1 MVTKFF
7 IRNLFS
13 WRHFDVSSL
22 RLLSKFNSDVI
33 MWYFS
38 VKHKLQDLPPGLNG
52 SAWSSMLHIRIGSS
66 LTLLKKRFFMFVPS
80 IFESFL
86 SKSDVIMFL
95 FLLMGFYDAN
105 INEICS
111 EAFSIKWIVCNCII
125 Y

>member
-1 MVTKFF
+1 MECPSIVTKFF

-52 SAWSSMLHIRIGSS
+52 SAWSSMLHVRIGS
-66 LTLLKKRFFMFVPS
+66 
-80 IFESFL
+80 E
-86 SKSDVIMFL
+86 L
-95 FLLMGFYDAN
+95 FLLHSHTNFESSVELALL
-105 INEICS
+105 S
-111 EAFSIKWIVCNCII
+111 F
-125 Y
+125 